1 MRPLTLF
8 SLIGAMVL
16 ALITLPLLFIFLPVA
31 LGCGTASLLLVL
43 LALPDLVATDQQDD
57 APDWEVLSSRSA

>member
-16 ALITLPLLFIFLPVA
+16 ALVTLPLLFIFLPVA
-31 LGCGTASLLLVL
+31 LGCGMASLLLVL
-43 LALPDLVATDQQDD
+43 LALPDLVAADQRDD
-57 APDWEVLSSRSA
+57 APDWESLSSQAA

>member
-16 ALITLPLLFIFLPVA
+16 ALATLPLLFVFLPVA

-43 LALPDLVATDQQDD
+43 LALPDLVAADQQDD
-57 APDWEVLSSRSA
+57 IHDWEAFSSRSS